1 MKIKINNNVP
11 LSHID
16 NRQAFRALNEKGIL
30 TIGSATEKIAM
41 NNASPMISTPNIN
54 ANLGVLNYIDKEAV
68 EILVSP
74 QTSDLISTPRKIGY
88 WGMNSYTFN
97 IKEHLGIVSPDDGS
111 ANDSKGSKTN
121 ISQVIRGCKYFCGY
135 WGTNDLAKS
144 QYSQMQVDIQADDV
158 KSLMNGLSI
167 NRNNIFFTGV
177 KETWNQNNVYPIYG
191 LLNDPQL
198 PAYKVVANNS
208 AGNSTQWKNKTP
220 NEISNDI
227 CVYAWGDLVS
237 KSKGLCKLKKG
248 KLKLVVSNSA
258 YTYLNLTQAVGNS
271 WISAKM
277 LVEQTLEGIEII
289 NSPELDAGNNGS
301 DVFYLIY
308 EDSSYGDTVSN
319 CFVEMARA
327 YPIFQKDSE
336 TSQKISQGVMGCI
349 TKIPMF
355 ISRWTGINDNTET
368 PITSINSY
376 SH

>member
-16 NRQAFRALNEKGIL
+16 NRQAFRTLNEKGIL

-121 ISQVIRGCKYFCGY
+121 ISQIIRGCKYFCGY

-177 KETWNQNNVYPIYG
+177 KETWNQNNIYPIYG

-355 ISRWTGINDNTET
+355 ISRWTGINNNTET

>member
-1 MKIKINNNVP
+1 MKIKINNKVP
-11 LSHID
+11 LSHVD

-74 QTSDLISTPRKIGY
+74 QTSDLISAPRKIGY

-158 KSLMNGLSI
+158 KSLMNGLAI
-167 NRNNIFFTGV
+167 NRNNVFFTGV
-177 KETWNQNNVYPIYG
+177 AETWNQNNVYPIYG

-198 PAYKVVANNS
+198 PSYKVVANNS

-327 YPIFQKDSE
+327 YPVFQKDSE